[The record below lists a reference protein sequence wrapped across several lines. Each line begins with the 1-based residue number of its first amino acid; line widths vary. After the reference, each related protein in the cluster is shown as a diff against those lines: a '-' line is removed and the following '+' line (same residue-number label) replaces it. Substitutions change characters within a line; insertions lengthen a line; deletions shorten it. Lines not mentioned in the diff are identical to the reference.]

1 MSTFRACCRLSIVST
16 SLASLSDESNLLQSS
31 AIKLQ
36 THQSSSVLAECGWA
50 SLRSNIPD
58 SWCDAN
64 CDTAAG
70 LHVGCNQTTDAAHLT
85 CAPKPTPC
93 CTLEGGVT
101 KVPTGWIGYNE
112 GRKFCKTFTCVGV
125 PTGISANGAQLIK
138 AAGQD
143 CLCHG
148 IDPIGPQTPGVPPTR
163 CVALNPDV
171 CTLEDNT
178 LVAAPWFGFNTGD
191 EFCKR
196 YVCMKTPM
204 GMMWQKGAGQDC
216 DCYGT
221 SPVRPGQNVCIE
233 GNPDT
238 CTLSSGRKVHH
249 LWHGNEE
256 GELSCNVV
264 TCMVGPAG
272 TMLLPAGGSL
282 KDCSTTTTTAHWST
296 VGEQGKCELAC
307 GTEVDI
313 LWRGNQEGTG
323 SCNTAICMNHP
334 DGPRLLPDGGTWNE
348 CPDAEPCP
356 VAN

>member
-16 SLASLSDESNLLQSS
+16 SLASTSDESNLLQSS
-31 AIKLQ
+31 TIKLQ
-36 THQSSSVLAECGWA
+36 VHQSSSVLAECGWA
-50 SLRSNIPD
+50 SLRPHIPD

-64 CDTAAG
+64 CETAAG
-70 LHVGCNQTTDAAHLT
+70 LPPACNQTTDAAHLHCT
-85 CAPKPTPC
+85 PKPSPC
-93 CTLEGGVT
+93 
-101 KVPTGWIGYNE
+101 
-112 GRKFCKTFTCVGV
+112 
-125 PTGISANGAQLIK
+125 
-138 AAGQD
+138 
-143 CLCHG
+143 
-148 IDPIGPQTPGVPPTR
+148 
-163 CVALNPDV
+163 

-178 LVAAPWFGFNTGD
+178 LVAAPWFGFNTGN

-204 GMMWQKGAGQDC
+204 GVMFQKAAGQDC

-282 KDCSTTTTTAHWST
+282 KDCSTTTTTTAHWST

-323 SCNTAICMNHP
+323 SCNMAICMNHP